1 MSEHERG
8 RAERRLSA
16 AARFLRSLVRCYQ
29 YFVSPALPPACRHLP
44 TCSAYAV
51 EAITKHGALR
61 GGAMSLGR
69 LLRCH
74 PWGTSGF
81 DPVPERRC

>member
-1 MSEHERG
+1 MSEHQ
-8 RAERRLSA
+8 RARPGPGPSA
-16 AARFLRSLVRCYQ
+16 AARGLRSLVRGYQ
-29 YFVSPALPPACRHLP
+29 YFISPAFPPACRHLP

-51 EAITKHGALR
+51 EAITKHGAVR
-61 GGAMSLGR
+61 GGAMSLHR

-81 DPVPERRC
+81 DPVPERRR